1 MVSMPDEANLTLPLL
16 MKLGGATQLIAH
28 VGQVLVHSGHVPPGC
43 YVMVRGTMVVSDG
56 LRMQFVRVARGAGPV
71 LVPPVEELD
80 RAARHSV
87 HIEIGTHVM
96 YLPRSILLS
105 DPGTARALQQ
115 LGLQSVSLQS
125 ALP

>member
-43 YVMVRGTMVVSDG
+43 YVMVRGTM
-56 LRMQFVRVARGAGPV
+56 RVARGAGPV